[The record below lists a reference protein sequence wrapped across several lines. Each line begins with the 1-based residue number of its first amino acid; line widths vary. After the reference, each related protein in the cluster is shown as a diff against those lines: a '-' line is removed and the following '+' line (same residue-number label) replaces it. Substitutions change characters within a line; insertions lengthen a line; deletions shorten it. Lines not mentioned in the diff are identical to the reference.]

1 MTDVD
6 MSSPGSVRGPRIL
19 VVEDDASLRRIAE
32 FRLTEAGYVVELAE
46 DGQAGLAAFS
56 RTPPDLL
63 ITDLRMPGMTGE
75 ELVAEVL
82 RRDPDVPVIVMT
94 GHGTVESAVE
104 AMRRGVAD
112 YVTKPVS
119 WDEMLIVVRKEL
131 DRAALRRENTALRA
145 TLRTRHSF
153 ASILGESPAIRA
165 VFATMDRLKDVNA
178 TVLIQGGSGTGKELV
193 ARALHFEGARSEGPF
208 VPVNC
213 GAIPSELI
221 ESELFGHEKGA
232 FTGAGRLHRGYFEQ
246 AAGGT
251 LFLDEIGE
259 IPPAAQVTLLRV
271 LTDRRIRRV
280 GGESTIPV
288 DVRVVA
294 ATNRDLAAA
303 VDEGDFRSDLYY
315 RIAVVP
321 MRLPALHER
330 GGDVA
335 LLAQHFASKAAERPI
350 CISAPAADLLTRYH
364 WPGNVRQ
371 LENVMERAV
380 VLGCAGDTLE
390 LDDLPPEIR
399 QPPRASKSDEPF
411 PTEGVD
417 LALIEKEWIQRALSH
432 TGQNRTRA
440 ARLLSITRQALLY
453 RIQKHGIVSPVPSPE
468 DNPES

>member
-1 MTDVD
+1 MTEVEP
-6 MSSPGSVRGPRIL
+6 SSRSSAPGARVL

-32 FRLTEAGYVVELAE
+32 FRLTEAGYDVEVAE
-46 DGQAGLAAFS
+46 DGAAGLAAFS
-56 RTPPDLL
+56 RSTPDLL
-63 ITDLRMPGMTGE
+63 ITDLRMPGLTGE
-75 ELVAEVL
+75 ELADEVL
-82 RRDPDVPVIVMT
+82 RRSPELPVIVMT

-104 AMRRGVAD
+104 AMRRGVSD

-153 ASILGESPAIRA
+153 AGILGESPAIRA
-165 VFATMDRLKDVNA
+165 VFATMDRLKGVDA
-178 TVLIQGGSGTGKELV
+178 TVLIEGGSGTGKELV
-193 ARALHFEGARSEGPF
+193 ARALHVEGARADGPF

-246 AAGGT
+246 ADGGT

-280 GGESTIPV
+280 GAESTIPV
-288 DVRVVA
+288 NVRVVA

-303 VDEGDFRSDLYY
+303 VGEGDFRSDLYY

-321 MRLPALHER
+321 VRLPALHER
-330 GGDVA
+330 GADIV
-335 LLAQHFASKAAERPI
+335 LLARHFASKSAGRPITISTSAAEV
-350 CISAPAADLLTRYH
+350 LLRHH
-364 WPGNVRQ
+364 WAGNVRE

-380 VLGCAGDTLE
+380 VLGCAGETLE

-399 QPPRASKSDEPF
+399 QPRHVAQSDEPF
-411 PTEGVD
+411 PPDGVD
-417 LALIEKEWIQRALSH
+417 LALIEKAWIQRALAH
-432 TGQNRTRA
+432 TGQNRSRA
-440 ARLLSITRQALLY
+440 ARLLGITRQALLY
-453 RIQKHGIVSPVPSPE
+453 RIQKHGIVSPTQPE
-468 DNPES
+468 DDVDS